1 MVYHL
6 SCVTKYKEDLDECW
20 LHMRKDDM
28 SVVCYKIEREERSS
42 QDNALQQEGK
52 SLQLAR
58 PCVIM

>member
-1 MVYHL
+1 
-6 SCVTKYKEDLDECW
+6 
-20 LHMRKDDM
+20 MRKDDM